1 MATLPFPSRYAPP
14 EAITFDA
21 TGTLFHSPRLGEI
34 YSEILGRHGI
44 AVDAQTARRLVRE
57 VWQELAC
64 LAAPEQDR
72 FTAHPQGAR
81 GWWQRFVE
89 RLAERLEAPAPSRF
103 AAAELFARF
112 ARPDAWEVFPEVPE
126 VLEDLVSRGFKLAV
140 ISNWDE
146 RLPGV
151 LDGLGLAGYF
161 AAIVTSGDAGVE
173 KPDRR
178 IFDHALGLLGIPP
191 ERAIHVGDREVED
204 REGALAAGLSAALR
218 LDRSGR
224 SGRNRGDLRDLTGV
238 LARVTAGR

>member
-1 MATLPFPSRYAPP
+1 MATLTFPARRAQI

-44 AVDAQTARRLVRE
+44 EVEAEAARRLVRE

-64 LAAPEQDR
+64 LATPEQDR
-72 FTAHPQGAR
+72 FTSHPQGAR
-81 GWWQRFVE
+81 GWWLRFVE
-89 RLAERLEAPAPSRF
+89 RFAERLEAPPPSRF

-112 ARPDAWEVFPEVPE
+112 ARPDAWELFPEVQE
-126 VLEDLVSRGFKLAV
+126 VLAELHDRGLKLAV

-151 LDGLGLAGYF
+151 LAGLGLADYF
-161 AAIVTSGDAGVE
+161 SAIVTSGDAGVE

-178 IFDHALGLLGIPP
+178 IFDHALGLLGISND
-191 ERAIHVGDREVED
+191 RAIHVGDREVED
-204 REGALAAGLSAALR
+204 CEGALAAGLSAALR
-218 LDRSGR
+218 LDRKGR
-224 SGRNRGDLRDLTGV
+224 RGELRDLRGV
-238 LARVTAGR
+238 LSRVPPSR

>member
-1 MATLPFPSRYAPP
+1 VATLPFPTRKTHL

-44 AVDAQTARRLVRE
+44 QVEAETARRLVRE

-64 LAAPEQDR
+64 LATPEQDR

-81 GWWQRFVE
+81 GWWLRFVE
-89 RLAERLEAPAPSRF
+89 RFAERLEAPPPSRF

-112 ARPDAWEVFPEVPE
+112 ARADAWEVFPEVPD
-126 VLEDLVSRGFKLAV
+126 VLAELRGRGLKLAV

-146 RLPGV
+146 RLPEV
-151 LDGLGLAGYF
+151 LAGLDLAEYF
-161 AAIVTSGDAGVE
+161 AAIVTSGDVGAE

-178 IFDHALGLLGIPP
+178 IFDHALGLLGISP
-191 ERAIHVGDREVED
+191 ERALHVGDSQVED
-204 REGALAAGLSAALR
+204 VEGALAADLSAALR
-218 LDRSGR
+218 LDRKGR
-224 SGRNRGDLRDLTGV
+224 RGDVRDLTGV
-238 LARVTAGR
+238 LGRVPGGR

>member
-1 MATLPFPSRYAPP
+1 VATLPFPSRTASL

-34 YSEILGRHGI
+34 YAEILGRHGI
-44 AVDAQTARRLVRE
+44 EVEPKSARRLVRE

-64 LAAPEQDR
+64 LATPEQDR
-72 FTAHPQGAR
+72 FTAHPGGAR
-81 GWWQRFVE
+81 GWWLRFVE
-89 RLAERLEAPAPSRF
+89 RFAERLEAPPPSRF

-112 ARPDAWEVFPEVPE
+112 ARADAWEVFPEVPE
-126 VLEDLVSRGFKLAV
+126 VLAELRARGLNLAV

-151 LDGLGLAGYF
+151 LAGLGLSEYF

-204 REGALAAGLSAALR
+204 CEGALAAGLSAALR
-218 LDRSGR
+218 IDRT
-224 SGRNRGDLRDLTGV
+224 GRNRGDLRDLTGV
-238 LARVTAGR
+238 LVRVPAGR

>member
-1 MATLPFPSRYAPP
+1 VATLPFPSRQPHL

-44 AVDAQTARRLVRE
+44 AVDPETARRLVRE

-64 LAAPEQDR
+64 RATPEQDR
-72 FTAHPQGAR
+72 FTAHEGGAR
-81 GWWQRFVE
+81 GWWLRFVE
-89 RLAERLEAPAPSRF
+89 RFAERLEAPPPSRF

-112 ARPDAWEVFPEVPE
+112 ARADAWEVFPEVPA
-126 VLEDLVSRGFKLAV
+126 VLAELRARGLQLAV

-146 RLPGV
+146 RLPAV
-151 LDGLGLAGYF
+151 LDGLGLSEHF
-161 AAIVTSGDAGVE
+161 AAIVTSGEAGVE

-204 REGALAAGLSAALR
+204 CEGALAAGLSAALR
-218 LDRSGR
+218 IDRT
-224 SGRNRGDLRDLTGV
+224 GRNRGELRDLTGV
-238 LARVTAGR
+238 LERARADR

>member
-1 MATLPFPSRYAPP
+1 MAVLSFPSPRASL

-44 AVDAQTARRLVRE
+44 EVEAETARRLVRE

-64 LAAPEQDR
+64 LATPEQDR
-72 FTAHPQGAR
+72 FTSHPEGAR
-81 GWWQRFVE
+81 GWWLRFVE
-89 RLAERLEAPAPSRF
+89 RFAERLEAPPPSRF

-112 ARPDAWEVFPEVPE
+112 ARADAWEVYPEVPV
-126 VLEDLVSRGFKLAV
+126 VLAELGSRGLQLAV

-151 LDGLGLAGYF
+151 LAGLGLADSF

-178 IFDHALGLLGIPP
+178 IFEHALELLGTPP
-191 ERAIHVGDREVED
+191 ERALHVGDSQVED
-204 REGALAAGLSAALR
+204 VEGAQAAGLSLALR
-218 LDRSGR
+218 LDRTGR
-224 SGRNRGDLRDLTGV
+224 KRGDLRDLTGV
-238 LARVTAGR
+238 LKRVSAGR

>member
-1 MATLPFPSRYAPP
+1 VATLPFPARKTHL

-34 YSEILGRHGI
+34 YSDILGRHGI
-44 AVDAQTARRLVRE
+44 QVEAETARRLVRE

-64 LAAPEQDR
+64 LAPPEQDR
-72 FTAHPQGAR
+72 FPAHPQGAR
-81 GWWQRFVE
+81 GWWLRFVE
-89 RLAERLEAPAPSRF
+89 RFAERLEAPPPSRF

-112 ARPDAWEVFPEVPE
+112 ARPDAWELFPEVPD
-126 VLEDLVSRGFKLAV
+126 VLAELRDRGLNLAV

-151 LDGLGLAGYF
+151 LAGLGIGELF
-161 AAIVTSGDAGVE
+161 SAIVYSGEVGVE

-178 IFDHALGLLGIPP
+178 IFDYTIQLLGTSP

-204 REGALAAGLSAALR
+204 CEGALAAGLSAALR
-218 LDRSGR
+218 LDRKGR
-224 SGRNRGDLRDLTGV
+224 KGELRDLTGV
-238 LARVTAGR
+238 LSRVPPSR

>member
-1 MATLPFPSRYAPP
+1 MATLPFRSRQAPL

-44 AVDAQTARRLVRE
+44 EVEAETACRLVHE

-64 LAAPEQDR
+64 LATPEQDR
-72 FTAHPQGAR
+72 FTAHAGGAR
-81 GWWQRFVE
+81 GWWLRFVE
-89 RLAERLEAPAPSRF
+89 RFAERLEAPPPSRF

-112 ARPDAWEVFPEVPE
+112 ARAEAWEVFPEVPD
-126 VLEDLVSRGFKLAV
+126 VLGDLRDRGLKLAV

-151 LDGLGLAGYF
+151 LAGLGLAEHF
-161 AAIVTSGDAGVE
+161 SAIVTSGDAGVE

-178 IFDHALGLLGIPP
+178 IFDYALGLLGLPP

-204 REGALAAGLSAALR
+204 CEGALAAGLSAALR
-218 LDRSGR
+218 LDRT
-224 SGRNRGDLRDLTGV
+224 GRNRGDLRDLAGV
-238 LARVTAGR
+238 LGRVPGGR